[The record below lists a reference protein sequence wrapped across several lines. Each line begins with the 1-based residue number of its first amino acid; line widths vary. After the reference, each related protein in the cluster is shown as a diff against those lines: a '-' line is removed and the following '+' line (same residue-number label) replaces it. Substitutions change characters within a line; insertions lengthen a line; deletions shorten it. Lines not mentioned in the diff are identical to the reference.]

1 MENNFLKGIKD
12 GVPIALAYL
21 SVSFTFGL
29 LACENGLSVFSAFL
43 ISLTNLTSAGQF
55 AGLDIIVAAGTFVEL
70 AVTTLIINLR
80 YFLMSFAISQRVDT
94 KMNTVQRMICSFG
107 ITDEVFAVICQ
118 KNGKIGFKYFLGLII
133 LPILGWSSGTLIGA
147 GASMLLP
154 YSVRTALSIAIYGM
168 FIAII
173 IPPAKKFKPYFYA
186 IGMAVGISCLFKH
199 LHFLNFISGGW
210 VIIIAS
216 VTASAFCAYFFPI
229 KR

>member
-1 MENNFLKGIKD
+1 LENNFLKGIKD

-29 LACENGLSVFSAFL
+29 LACENGLSIFSSVL

-55 AGLDIIVAAGTFVEL
+55 AGLDIIVAAGTLLEL

-80 YFLMSFAISQRVDT
+80 YFLMSFAISQRVDSN
-94 KMNTVQRMICSFG
+94 MNTLQRLICSFG

-118 KNGKIGFKYFLGLII
+118 KDGKVGFKYFIGLII

-173 IPPAKKFKPYFYA
+173 IPPAKRFKPYFYA
-186 IGMAVGISCLFKH
+186 IGMSVGISCLFKY
-199 LHFLNFISGGW
+199 LPLLNSVSGGW

-216 VTASAFCAYFFPI
+216 ITASAVCAYFCPI
-229 KR
+229 RK

>member
-118 KNGKIGFKYFLGLII
+118 KNGK
-133 LPILGWSSGTLIGA
+133 
-147 GASMLLP
+147 
-154 YSVRTALSIAIYGM
+154 
-168 FIAII
+168 
-173 IPPAKKFKPYFYA
+173 
-186 IGMAVGISCLFKH
+186 
-199 LHFLNFISGGW
+199 
-210 VIIIAS
+210 
-216 VTASAFCAYFFPI
+216 
-229 KR
+229 